1 MDKMTPEYKV
11 TREKIR
17 AVINE
22 SGLPEMQMYALLS
35 TCMTEVAH
43 KHNCNNF
50 DAISIK
56 LAIVSKTM
64 LEAVDKALPDV
75 WPWPS
80 ATILSVAPAMTY

>member
-11 TREKIR
+11 TRDKIK

-43 KHNCNNF
+43 KHNGNDF
-50 DAISIK
+50 DSISLK

-64 LEAVDKALPDV
+64 LDAVDKAKELYNNLTK
-75 WPWPS
+75 S
-80 ATILSVAPAMTY
+80 K

>member
-22 SGLPEMQMYALLS
+22 SGLPEMQMYSLLA
-35 TCMTEVAH
+35 TCMTEYAH
-43 KHNCNNF
+43 KHNGNDF
-50 DAISIK
+50 DSISLK

-64 LEAVDKALPDV
+64 LDAVDKAKELYNNLTK
-75 WPWPS
+75 S
-80 ATILSVAPAMTY
+80 K